1 MLEVLGRKS
10 GRVSELNSENMLLV
24 LISKQAIIP
33 VISIVRCTMKLGDL
47 SRSEQAKILAD
58 YHDNRDIGR
67 EVFEGISNCLSGD
80 AVIKSAKKLGLAAG
94 KEIIAQNENE
104 LTILMDYA
112 YHNQRNGLFNAIE
125 RFANMNSN
133 VVAEYPEFFKAIN
146 TSFYS
151 VFSVMSVTPGLGIT
165 VEDMLTGENIHII
178 DVGFSHSP
186 RVPNMCGRIIPFKEG
201 YYCTSGAMLPL
212 FKDHQQ
218 EAVDRILVKFS
229 AHKLS
234 MQQPVF
240 SKKQEAAFQAEVIR
254 YLLKTDASER
264 VDFI

>member
-1 MLEVLGRKS
+1 
-10 GRVSELNSENMLLV
+10 
-24 LISKQAIIP
+24 
-33 VISIVRCTMKLGDL
+33 MKLSDL

-67 EVFEGISNCLSGD
+67 EVFEGIRDCLPRD
-80 AVIKSAKKLGLAAG
+80 AVIKSAKKLGLAVG
-94 KEIIAQNENE
+94 KEIVVQNENE
-104 LTILMDYA
+104 LTIMMDYA
-112 YHNQRNGLFNAIE
+112 FHNQRNGLFNAIE
-125 RFANMNSN
+125 RYANLNPDI
-133 VVAEYPEFFKAIN
+133 VAEYPDFFNGLEK
-146 TSFYS
+146 SFYA
-151 VFSVMSVTPGLGIT
+151 VFSVMSVTPGFGIT
-165 VEDMLTGENIHII
+165 VQNMLSGESFHII

-212 FKDHQQ
+212 FKVHQH

-254 YLLKTDASER
+254 YPLKTDASEN
-264 VDFI
+264 VGFI